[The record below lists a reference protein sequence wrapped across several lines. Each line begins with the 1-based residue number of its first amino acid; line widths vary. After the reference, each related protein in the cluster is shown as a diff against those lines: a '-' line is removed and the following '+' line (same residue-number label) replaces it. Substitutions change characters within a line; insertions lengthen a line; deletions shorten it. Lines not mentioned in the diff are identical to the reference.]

1 VIMRTFTLPSLAAA
15 LLLALPAAA
24 GDKQPTAPE
33 VDLDTMVAF
42 DAGEFTMGVELQTPA
57 AYGDSWYIDQTP
69 DRDVHLSAFH
79 LDRHEV
85 TAEQFA
91 LFLTYAAGEYHY
103 HPDQPIERLHEGY
116 APIAG
121 REDLPATSVTW
132 EAAHHHCLWAGK
144 RLPTEAEWERAAA
157 GTEGRTYPWGDDGP
171 NCSRA
176 NYYTSA
182 TYCQDGPL
190 TPGSLPD
197 GDTPEGVADL
207 GGNVAE
213 WVADRYGEYD
223 PDDTDDPAGPDS
235 GDLRVVR
242 GGSFLEW
249 SQALRTHTRRGADP
263 GARSPALGFRCA
275 YSDAPADGAL
285 RGDLSPPQ
293 EIERE
298 ATDRP
303 LAAPADAPEVLAEGL
318 GQPTEIVRLD
328 GAWYVLDESELAILR
343 LTDDPLAPEVLLD
356 GLDDP
361 VYLATDGASLFVADS
376 GAGEVL
382 RVHTDGS
389 FDVLASG
396 QDAPSMVVADGGE
409 VFWAR
414 DDGLVRHDDDSGA
427 ELIADAEEVSHLAL
441 SDAWLYYTCTA
452 GVEGGDEFGRVPRAG
467 GDVEVLVGAPSSGY
481 DFDGVAVDADDS
493 PIYVLQQKA
502 SWPSNVEVCAYYES
516 TADHDCFAHAPP
528 KASEPVL
535 HDGEL
540 FLISQYTVL
549 RLDPASSDLYDEL
562 GTWSNAKAVAVGD
575 GEVVWTDASD
585 GRVYRITD

>member
-1 VIMRTFTLPSLAAA
+1 MRDLTVLALIS
-15 LLLALPAAA
+15 LLLAAPAAA
-24 GDKQPTAPE
+24 ADKQPTAPE
-33 VDLDTMVAF
+33 VDLDAMVPF
-42 DAGEFTMGVELQTPA
+42 DAGTFAMGVELQTPA
-57 AYGDSWYIDQTP
+57 AYGDSWFIDQTP
-69 DRDVHLSAFH
+69 AREVDLGSFR
-79 LDRHEV
+79 LDRYEV
-85 TAEQFA
+85 TVEQFA

-121 REDLPATSVTW
+121 SGDLPATYVTW
-132 EAAHHHCLWAGK
+132 EAAHHYCLWAGK

-157 GTEGRTYPWGDDGP
+157 GTEARTHPWGDDGP

-182 TYCQDGPL
+182 TYCEDGPVV
-190 TPGSLPD
+190 GGARPD
-197 GDTPEGVADL
+197 GDSPDGVADL

-213 WVADRYGEYD
+213 WVTDWYGEYD
-223 PDDTDDPAGPDS
+223 PDDLDDPTGPDH

-275 YSDAPADGAL
+275 WSDEASDGAL
-285 RGDLSPPQ
+285 RGDLSPPD

-298 ATDRP
+298 PTDRP
-303 LAAPADAPEVLAEGL
+303 LADPVDAPDVLADDL

-328 GAWYVLDESELAILR
+328 GDWYVLDEAEAAVLR
-343 LTDDPLAPEVLLD
+343 ITDDPLAPEALLT
-356 GLDDP
+356 GLDTP
-361 VYLATDGASLFVADS
+361 VDLVSDGSALFVADS

-382 RVHTDGS
+382 RVFTDGS

-396 QDAPSMVVADGGE
+396 QDAPTHLVAGDGE

-414 DDGLVRHDDDSGA
+414 SDAIVRHDDQTGVEVLA
-427 ELIADAEEVSHLAL
+427 EVEEVSHLAL
-441 SDAWLYYTCTA
+441 SDVWLYYTCTA
-452 GVEGGDEFGRVPRAG
+452 GLEGGDEFGRLPRAG
-467 GDVEVLVGAPSSGY
+467 GDAEILLGAPSPGY

-502 SWPSNVEVCAYYES
+502 SWPSNVEICAYYEA
-516 TADHDCFAHAPP
+516 TGDHDCFAHAPP
-528 KASEPVL
+528 KASAPTLV
-535 HDGEL
+535 DGEL
-540 FLISQYTVL
+540 VLTSQYTLL
-549 RLDPASSDLYDEL
+549 RATPADGDLYEEI
-562 GTWSNAKAVAVGD
+562 GTWSNAKAFGVTD
-575 GEVVWTDASD
+575 GEVIWTDASD
-585 GRVYRITD
+585 GRVYREAE